1 LLVPPELTEAAGL
14 IGAGSFWL
22 AKCRL
27 KLVIDSLNKSIGTES
42 LIATSTS
49 PPRVVRFGVFEVD
62 LTAGEVRKAGL
73 RQKLAGQP
81 FQLLQALLE
90 RPGEVVARDEL
101 RQRIWPGNTI
111 VDYELA
117 LKKAVNRI
125 REVLGDSA
133 ESPRFIETIP
143 RRGYR
148 FIGSINLP
156 SVPSE
161 SGEERQP
168 VAQSSESPT
177 STTPKRTRTFL
188 TLGFALAL
196 LATAGILLWSDAAK
210 LRTRIFATSYVT
222 EIHSVAVLPFKNLS
236 DEPEQ
241 EYFVDGMTDELITD
255 LAKIRELRVISHTSV
270 MPYKGVA
277 KSLGT
282 IAGELNVDAIVEG
295 TVLRSGNRV
304 RVTAQLLRASPE
316 RHMWAD
322 SYQGDLA
329 DVFSLQ
335 DRVARSIAR
344 EIRVSLAP
352 EEQAHLASMQP
363 ADPEAYDAY
372 VRGRYFASQI
382 TPDGFEK
389 AVVNFSRAIELQ
401 PRYARAYADLA
412 ETYCWAGAVGIA
424 PAQETLLKCRQA
436 AIKALEMDDTLE
448 QAHSSLAWVKYAYE
462 WNFPEAEK
470 EFRRSLELNPN
481 ASWPLLW
488 YGMYLAQANRIEE
501 SVAAMKKVQ
510 EVDPLSPVVGAL
522 ALTPMLTGRNYNVA
536 IEGELKVLEMDRS
549 SGLARWFLTT
559 AYERNGEFSKAI
571 DLQEETAVLY
581 GESKETA
588 AQRFEQLRR
597 AYLQLGA
604 TGYWHMNLEQNL
616 SRWKKTPGDPYSLAV
631 PYARVGDKQ
640 QAFLWLNN
648 AYRARSQGLTYWL
661 RTDPAFDAVLHDP
674 KYTELI
680 RRIGFPQQQ

>member
-1 LLVPPELTEAAGL
+1 LVPPELTESAGL
-14 IGAGSFWL
+14 IRAGSFWL

-73 RQKLAGQP
+73 RKKLAGQP
-81 FQLLQALLE
+81 FQVLQALLE
-90 RPGEVVARDEL
+90 RPGEVVTREEL
-101 RQRIWPGNTI
+101 RQRIWPENTF

-117 LKKAVNRI
+117 LKKAVNRL

-133 ESPRFIETIP
+133 ESPRFIETVP

-148 FIGSINLP
+148 FIGSISGP
-156 SVPSE
+156 SIPPE
-161 SGEERQP
+161 SGEQSPSVTQSFESPKSTTHQR
-168 VAQSSESPT
+168 AQS
-177 STTPKRTRTFL
+177 FL
-188 TLGFALAL
+188 KLGLSLVL
-196 LATAGILLWSDAAK
+196 LAIAGILLGSNVGK
-210 LRTRIFATSYVT
+210 LRNRIFATSRSS

-236 DEPEQ
+236 NEPEQ
-241 EYFVDGMTDELITD
+241 EYFVDGITDELITD

-304 RVTAQLLRASPE
+304 RVTAQLLRVSPE
-316 RHMWAD
+316 RHIWAD

-329 DVFSLQ
+329 DVLSLQ

-344 EIRVSLAP
+344 EVRFSLPP
-352 EEQAHLASMQP
+352 EEQAHLASTHP

-389 AVVNFSRAIELQ
+389 AVVNFNRAIELQ

-412 ETYCWAGAVGIA
+412 ETYCWAAAVGIA

-436 AIKALEMDDTLE
+436 AMKALEMDDDLS
-448 QAHSSLAWVKYAYE
+448 QAHSSLAWIRYAYE
-462 WNFPEAEK
+462 WNFPESEK

-481 ASWPLLW
+481 ASWALLW

-501 SVAAMKKVQ
+501 SVVAMKKAQ
-510 EVDPLSPVVGAL
+510 EVDPLSPVVSAL
-522 ALTPMLTGRNYNVA
+522 ALTPMLTGRKYNIA
-536 IEGELKVLEMDRS
+536 INGELKLLEMDRS
-549 SGLARWFLTT
+549 SGLARWLLTT
-559 AYERNGEFSKAI
+559 AYERNDEFSKAI

-581 GESKETA
+581 GESKESA
-588 AQRFEQLRR
+588 AQHFEQLRR
-597 AYLQLGA
+597 AYLSLGSK
-604 TGYWHMNLEQNL
+604 GYWRMNLEQSL
-616 SRWKKTPGDPYSLAV
+616 SRWKQTPGGDPYSLAAL
-631 PYARVGDKQ
+631 YARVGDKQ
-640 QAFLWLNN
+640 HALLWLDK
-648 AYRARSQGLTYWL
+648 AYQARSQGLTYWL
-661 RTDPAFDAVLHDP
+661 RTDPAFDSVLHDP
-674 KYTELI
+674 KYNELI
-680 RRIGFPQQQ
+680 RRMGFPQQQ